1 MFWSKTGREA
11 RRQKVLDELL
21 EIAPADRARR
31 LEEAVAAGDVRA
43 AEVEQ
48 ALRLVDRLDAVRV
61 MATPHPDGG
70 PKAANAS
77 DLEID
82 APSED
87 TAPAP
92 ITSTESEPTISAGRV
107 AKAKE
112 RRAIARKASRP
123 RVGSGGKAPR
133 SRTSTSR
140 LTAIPVV
147 REPKAIPIEPELPVT
162 GLPDAPPAVDPR
174 ILAAPMPI
182 DAVEAAAR
190 LIARNIA
197 ARKAVRAS
205 AMPRRRGHRSGNDVT
220 PSPEPAL
227 SAAGGPPADAA
238 GPSIDWLRP

>member
-21 EIAPADRARR
+21 EIAPAERARR

-61 MATPHPDGG
+61 MAIPHPGG
-70 PKAANAS
+70 PKAADAS

-87 TAPAP
+87 TAPAAT
-92 ITSTESEPTISAGRV
+92 TSAESEPTISAGRV

-190 LIARNIA
+190 LIARNTA

-205 AMPRRRGHRSGNDVT
+205 AMPRRRGHRSGNDVA

-238 GPSIDWLRP
+238 EPSIDWLRP